1 MSDISLANGAPHVPN
16 PPEGPALS
24 SGHGTPASTTRV
36 FGILLLITL
45 AGAAVRL
52 AIPGKISLWYDEANT
67 LLFSNYAYDLLKLF
81 NSDYNTD
88 PPLFVLLTRLWHDI
102 LVLLPWKPGTYA
114 YDYLLR
120 LLPAVFSILTVPATF
135 WAGRSLFRYAPLQD
149 GSENASGGISI
160 EDKTSLFAAFLV
172 AISPFQV
179 FYAHELRCYSLFGL
193 LGVVSLVFFTNAL
206 HDNKHTSWMLLTAC
220 LALSFWNHFLAA
232 WFFICIDVYL
242 LLTFPYSKQYYLK
255 WGFWHLV
262 AGLACLPVLYLAWQ
276 TTEII
281 NNIIYSW
288 IPAPDIK
295 TPFITFKAF
304 FAGYSPRAWAYWLV
318 FLICSGF
325 CGLGALHLRR
335 HGRPLLLLIL
345 WTCLAVAV
353 CAFLWRIR
361 SFSYYEIRLFIG
373 SAISASLLAGL
384 GWAKLPRIA
393 RIAAAVV
400 VTALTVPLLADVYAQ
415 RIHPVPQHRLGVRHK
430 AENRAATQALARL
443 SSPGEPV
450 FHASHIT
457 LSPFRIYLA
466 AHPQK
471 HICLSPEAVDGFI
484 GAYPNQPLWESLD
497 MIPVP
502 VTDLNLNVPSF
513 WLVLSWW
520 EPFEPPQDI
529 INLEH
534 WFQERFTEVDRQSFF
549 AVTLLRFKQQNSVLP
564 PDTVVKD
571 EGSTGIF

>member
-1 MSDISLANGAPHVPN
+1 MSNTSLVHSVPHMPN
-16 PPEGPALS
+16 PPAGSAAS
-24 SGHGTPASTTRV
+24 SESDTLTSTKHV
-36 FGILLLITL
+36 FGIVLLITL

-102 LVLLPWKPGTYA
+102 VVLLPWKPGTYA

-120 LLPAVFSILTVPATF
+120 LLPAAFSILTVPATF
-135 WAGRSLFRYAPLQD
+135 GAGRSLFRYAPLQED
-149 GSENASGGISI
+149 SGNAFGGISL
-160 EDKTSLFAAFLV
+160 ENKTSLFAAFLV
-172 AISPFQV
+172 AISPLQV
-179 FYAHELRCYSLFGL
+179 FYAHELRCYSLFGM
-193 LGVVSLVFFTNAL
+193 LGALSLWLFTKAL
-206 HDNKHTSWMLLTAC
+206 HDNKHTSWMLLAAC

-232 WFFICIDVYL
+232 WFFICIDLYL
-242 LLTFPYSKQYYLK
+242 LLTFPSSKKYYLK
-255 WGFWHLV
+255 WAVWHLV
-262 AGLACLPVLYLAWQ
+262 AGVACLPVLYLAWQ
-276 TTEII
+276 TSHII

-304 FAGYSPRAWAYWLV
+304 FAGYSPRAWAYWPV

-325 CGLGALHLRR
+325 CVLGAWRLRR
-335 HGRPLLLLIL
+335 HGRSLLLLTL

-384 GWAKLPRIA
+384 GWAKLPRVQ
-393 RIAAAVV
+393 RLVTAVV
-400 VTALTVPLLADVYAQ
+400 VTALTLPLLADTYAQ
-415 RIHPVPQHRLGVRHK
+415 RIHPIPQHRLGVRHK
-430 AENRAATQALARL
+430 ADNRAAAEALARL
-443 SSPGEPV
+443 GTPGEPV

-457 LSPFRIYLA
+457 LSPFRIYQ
-466 AHPQK
+466 PDRIQK
-471 HICLSPEAVDGFI
+471 HVCLRPDQVDGFI
-484 GAYPNQPLWESLD
+484 AACPNEPQWRNLD

-502 VTDLNLNVPSF
+502 VEKLDLDVPSF

-520 EPFEPPQDI
+520 EPFEPPQDVI
-529 INLEH
+529 DLEH
-534 WFQERFTEVDRQSFF
+534 WFQERFTEVDRQNFF
-549 AVTLLRFKQQNSVLP
+549 AVTLVHFKARGKQSSP
-564 PDTVVKD
+564 S
-571 EGSTGIF
+571 E